1 MKRCFALML
10 ALCLFCAPALG
21 ECPQFAPEDYP
32 RVDGST
38 SMLPLSRALMMAAT
52 GISAQEAELRVSH
65 SKTTLSFYALV
76 SGEAD
81 LLLVARPAEEAFAYA
96 DEMGVVM
103 EMRPIGVDAL
113 VFLTG
118 EENPV
123 DSLTQQ
129 QAVGIYT
136 GEITNWRE
144 VGGADAEIIAY
155 QRNETAGSQVMMEEV
170 VMQGAPMMDAPME
183 YRPAEMGEL
192 VDEVASYRN
201 SASAIGYSVY
211 YYVTEMYMRE
221 GVKLLAIDGV
231 TPSNETIASGEYP
244 YTQYNYAVIRADEPE
259 NSPARQLFDF
269 LTTPEGKALMAAQGY
284 VPAA

>member
-1 MKRCFALML
+1 MKRFLALLL
-10 ALCLFCAPALG
+10 ALCLLGGFALG
-21 ECPQFAPEDYP
+21 ECPRFSLEEYP
-32 RVDGST
+32 HVDGST
-38 SMLPLSRALMMAAT
+38 SMLPLSRALMMAST
-52 GISAQEAELRVSH
+52 GVSAQEAELRISH

-81 LLLVARPAEEAFAYA
+81 LLLVARPAQEAFDYA
-96 DEMGVVM
+96 EDMGVEL

-113 VFLTG
+113 VFLTSDK
-118 EENPV
+118 NPV

-136 GEITNWRE
+136 GAITNWKE
-144 VGGADAEIIAY
+144 VGGADAEIVAY
-155 QRNETAGSQVMMEEV
+155 QRNETSGSQVMMENV
-170 VMQGAPMMDAPME
+170 VMDGQPMMDAPVE
-183 YRPAEMGEL
+183 YRPSEMGAL

-201 SASAIGYSVY
+201 SADAIGYSVY
-211 YYVTEMYMRE
+211 YYVTEMYLRE

-231 TPSNETIASGEYP
+231 APSNETIASGEYP
-244 YTQYNYAVIRADEPE
+244 YTQYSYAVIRKDERE
-259 NSPARQLFDF
+259 DSPARQLFDF

>member
-1 MKRCFALML
+1 MKKFWALLL
-10 ALCLFCAPALG
+10 ALCLLGGFALG

-52 GISAQEAELRVSH
+52 GISAQDAELRVSH

-170 VMQGAPMMDAPME
+170 VMQGEPMMDAPME

-269 LTTPEGKALMAAQGY
+269 LATPEGKALMAAQGY

>member
-1 MKRCFALML
+1 MKRFLALLL
-10 ALCLFCAPALG
+10 ALCLLGGFALG
-21 ECPQFAPEDYP
+21 ECPRFSLEEYP
-32 RVDGST
+32 HVDGST
-38 SMLPLSRALMMAAT
+38 SMLPLSRALMMAST
-52 GISAQEAELRVSH
+52 GVSAQEAELRISH

-81 LLLVARPAEEAFAYA
+81 LLLVARPAQEAFDYA
-96 DEMGVVM
+96 EDMGVEL

-113 VFLTG
+113 VFLTSDK
-118 EENPV
+118 NPV

-136 GEITNWRE
+136 GAIANWKE
-144 VGGADAEIIAY
+144 VGGADAEIVAY
-155 QRNETAGSQVMMEEV
+155 QRNETSGSQVMMENV
-170 VMQGAPMMDAPME
+170 VMDGQLMTDAPME
-183 YRPAEMGEL
+183 YRPSEMGAL

-201 SASAIGYSVY
+201 SADAIGYSVY
-211 YYVTEMYMRE
+211 YYVTEMYLRE

-231 TPSNETIASGEYP
+231 APSNETIASGEYP
-244 YTQYNYAVIRADEPE
+244 YTQYNYAVIRKDERE
-259 NSPARQLFDF
+259 DSPARQLFDF

>member
-1 MKRCFALML
+1 MKRFLALLL
-10 ALCLFCAPALG
+10 ALCLLGGFALG
-21 ECPQFAPEDYP
+21 ECPRFSLEEYP
-32 RVDGST
+32 HVDGST
-38 SMLPLSRALMMAAT
+38 SMLPLSRALMMAST
-52 GISAQEAELRVSH
+52 GVSAQEAELRISH

-81 LLLVARPAEEAFAYA
+81 LLLVARPAQEAFDYA
-96 DEMGVVM
+96 EDMGVEL

-113 VFLTG
+113 VFLTSDK
-118 EENPV
+118 NPV

-136 GEITNWRE
+136 GAITNWKE
-144 VGGADAEIIAY
+144 VGGADAEIVAY
-155 QRNETAGSQVMMEEV
+155 QRNETSGSQVMMENV
-170 VMQGAPMMDAPME
+170 VMDGQPMTDAPVE
-183 YRPAEMGEL
+183 YRPSEMGAL

-201 SASAIGYSVY
+201 SADAIGYSVY
-211 YYVTEMYMRE
+211 YYVTEMYLRE

-231 TPSNETIASGEYP
+231 APSNETIASGEYP
-244 YTQYNYAVIRADEPE
+244 YTQYNYAVIRKDERE
-259 NSPARQLFDF
+259 DSPARQLFDF

>member
-1 MKRCFALML
+1 MKRFL
-10 ALCLFCAPALG
+10 ALLLTLCLLGGFALG
-21 ECPQFAPEDYP
+21 ECPRFSLEEYP
-32 RVDGST
+32 HVDGST
-38 SMLPLSRALMMAAT
+38 SMLPLSRALMMAST
-52 GISAQEAELRVSH
+52 GVSAQEAELRISH

-81 LLLVARPAEEAFAYA
+81 LLLVARPAQEAFDYA
-96 DEMGVVM
+96 EDMGVEL

-113 VFLTG
+113 VFLTSDK
-118 EENPV
+118 NPV

-136 GEITNWRE
+136 GAITNWKE
-144 VGGADAEIIAY
+144 VGGADAEIVAY
-155 QRNETAGSQVMMEEV
+155 QRNETSGSQVMMENV
-170 VMQGAPMMDAPME
+170 VMDGQPMMDAPVE
-183 YRPAEMGEL
+183 YRPSEMGAL

-201 SASAIGYSVY
+201 SADAIGYSVY
-211 YYVTEMYMRE
+211 YYVTEMYLRE

-231 TPSNETIASGEYP
+231 APSNETIASGEYP
-244 YTQYNYAVIRADEPE
+244 YTQYNYAVIRKDERE
-259 NSPARQLFDF
+259 DSPARQLFDF

>member
-1 MKRCFALML
+1 
-10 ALCLFCAPALG
+10 
-21 ECPQFAPEDYP
+21 
-32 RVDGST
+32 
-38 SMLPLSRALMMAAT
+38 MLPLSRALMMAAT
-52 GISAQEAELRVSH
+52 GVSAQEAELRVSH
-65 SKTTLSFYALV
+65 TKTTLSFYALV

-96 DEMGVVM
+96 DEMGVEL

-123 DSLTQQ
+123 DGLTQQ

-155 QRNETAGSQVMMEEV
+155 QRNKTAGSQVMMEEV

-183 YRPAEMGEL
+183 YRPSEMGAL

-211 YYVTEMYMRE
+211 YYVTEMYLRE

-231 TPSNETIASGEYP
+231 APSNETIASGEYP
-244 YTQYNYAVIRADEPE
+244 YTQYNYAVIRKDEKE

>member
-52 GISAQEAELRVSH
+52 GVSAQEAELRVSH

-155 QRNETAGSQVMMEEV
+155 QRNKTAGSQVMMEEV
-170 VMQGAPMMDAPME
+170 VMQGEPMMDAPME

-244 YTQYNYAVIRADEPE
+244 YTQYNYAVIRKDEME
-259 NSPARQLFDF
+259 DSPARRLFDF
-269 LTTPEGKALMAAQGY
+269 LVTAEGKALMAAQGY
-284 VPAA
+284 VPAE

>member
-1 MKRCFALML
+1 MKRFLALLL
-10 ALCLFCAPALG
+10 ALCLLGGFALG
-21 ECPQFAPEDYP
+21 ECPRFSLEEYP
-32 RVDGST
+32 HVDGST
-38 SMLPLSRALMMAAT
+38 SMLPLSRALMMAST
-52 GISAQEAELRVSH
+52 GVSAQEAELRISH

-81 LLLVARPAEEAFAYA
+81 LLLVARPAQEAFDYA
-96 DEMGVVM
+96 EDMGVEL

-113 VFLTG
+113 VFLTSDK
-118 EENPV
+118 NPV

-136 GEITNWRE
+136 GAITNWKE
-144 VGGADAEIIAY
+144 VGGADAEIVAY
-155 QRNETAGSQVMMEEV
+155 QRNETSGSQVMMENV
-170 VMQGAPMMDAPME
+170 VMDGQPMTDAPVE
-183 YRPAEMGEL
+183 YRPSEMGAL

-201 SASAIGYSVY
+201 SADAIGYSVY
-211 YYVTEMYMRE
+211 YYVTEMYLRE

-231 TPSNETIASGEYP
+231 APSNETIASGEYP
-244 YTQYNYAVIRADEPE
+244 YTQYSYAVIRKDERE
-259 NSPARQLFDF
+259 DSPARQLFDF

>member
-1 MKRCFALML
+1 MKRCLALLL

-52 GISAQEAELRVSH
+52 GVSAQEAELRVSH
-65 SKTTLSFYALV
+65 TRTTLSFYALV

-170 VMQGAPMMDAPME
+170 VMQGEPMMDAPME

-269 LTTPEGKALMAAQGY
+269 LATPEGKALMAAQGY

>member
-1 MKRCFALML
+1 MKRCLALLL

-52 GISAQEAELRVSH
+52 GVSAQEAELRVSH

-123 DSLTQQ
+123 DNLTQQ

-136 GEITNWRE
+136 GEITNWKE

-155 QRNETAGSQVMMEEV
+155 QRNKTAGSQVMMENV
-170 VMQGAPMMDAPME
+170 VMDGEPMMDAPME
-183 YRPAEMGEL
+183 YRPSEMGEL

-211 YYVTEMYMRE
+211 YYVTEMYLRE

-231 TPSNETIASGEYP
+231 APSNETIASGEYP
-244 YTQYNYAVIRADEPE
+244 YTQYSYAVIRKDERE
-259 NSPARQLFDF
+259 DSPARQLFDF

>member
-1 MKRCFALML
+1 MKRCLALLL

-118 EENPV
+118 GENPV

-170 VMQGAPMMDAPME
+170 VMQGEPMMDAPME

-211 YYVTEMYMRE
+211 YYVTEMYMRA

-244 YTQYNYAVIRADEPE
+244 YTQYYAVIRADEPE

>member
-1 MKRCFALML
+1 MKTFWALLL
-10 ALCLFCAPALG
+10 ALCLLGGFALG
-21 ECPQFAPEDYP
+21 ECPRFSLEEYP
-32 RVDGST
+32 HVDGST
-38 SMLPLSRALMMAAT
+38 SMLPLSRALMMAST
-52 GISAQEAELRVSH
+52 GVSAQEAELRISH

-96 DEMGVVM
+96 DEMGVEL

-123 DSLTQQ
+123 DSLTRQ

-136 GEITNWRE
+136 GEITNWQE

-155 QRNETAGSQVMMEEV
+155 QRNKTAGSQVMMENV
-170 VMQGAPMMDAPME
+170 VMDGEPMMDAPME
-183 YRPAEMGEL
+183 YRPSEMGEL

-211 YYVTEMYMRE
+211 YYVTEMYLRE

-231 TPSNETIASGEYP
+231 APSNGTIASGEYP
-244 YTQYNYAVIRADEPE
+244 YTQYNYAVIRKDERE
-259 NSPARQLFDF
+259 DSPARQLFDF

>member
-1 MKRCFALML
+1 MKRFLALLL
-10 ALCLFCAPALG
+10 ALCLLGGFALG
-21 ECPQFAPEDYP
+21 ECPRFSLEEYP
-32 RVDGST
+32 HVDGST
-38 SMLPLSRALMMAAT
+38 SMLPLSRALMMAST
-52 GISAQEAELRVSH
+52 GVSAQEAELRISH

-81 LLLVARPAEEAFAYA
+81 LLLVARPAQEAFDYA
-96 DEMGVVM
+96 EDMGVEL

-113 VFLTG
+113 VFLTSDK
-118 EENPV
+118 NPV

-136 GEITNWRE
+136 GAITNWKE
-144 VGGADAEIIAY
+144 VGGADAEIVAY
-155 QRNETAGSQVMMEEV
+155 QRNETSGSQVMMENV
-170 VMQGAPMMDAPME
+170 VMDGQPMMDAPVE
-183 YRPAEMGEL
+183 YRPSEMGAL

-201 SASAIGYSVY
+201 SADAIGYSVY
-211 YYVTEMYMRE
+211 YYVTEMYLRE

-231 TPSNETIASGEYP
+231 APSNETIASGEYP
-244 YTQYNYAVIRADEPE
+244 YTQYNYAVIRKDERE
-259 NSPARQLFDF
+259 DSPARQLFDF